1 MTKNLS
7 KDLRTCWQKFVIL
20 ILQNIRTSLAK
31 KNQQVLIF
39 GVRLHFHEHFDQKS
53 GFNMEIYITLHN
65 KCIMLPLLKTAYLL
79 AVNLVLL
86 DFWSINAYYEG
97 QIPFIAIS

>member
-1 MTKNLS
+1 MGLDYIFMNILTK
-7 KDLRTCWQKFVIL
+7 
-20 ILQNIRTSLAK
+20 SLA
-31 KNQQVLIF
+31 LIW
-39 GVRLHFHEHFDQKS
+39 
-53 GFNMEIYITLHN
+53 EIYITLHN

-97 QIPFIAIS
+97 QIPFIAISCNQQQYPSS

>member
-1 MTKNLS
+1 MGLDYIFMNILTK
-7 KDLRTCWQKFVIL
+7 
-20 ILQNIRTSLAK
+20 SLA
-31 KNQQVLIF
+31 LIW
-39 GVRLHFHEHFDQKS
+39 Q
-53 GFNMEIYITLHN
+53 IYITLYN